1 MYQYSF
7 HKNEVMSALKLS
19 EKEMEML
26 LLRFGMGNRERLSTE
41 DIRLLRKCIDEENQ
55 QHAQVARENLTQLMR
70 GRAVVVD
77 SRTICHTSFPQ
88 LLHHMEPELVKHGN
102 RLLISNASM
111 RELLSKAT
119 YVGEDSERLTLLVK
133 ELAQLRQRGLV
144 MVCGDD
150 SEPMEHNAILKQL
163 VDYLTCRSVLLI
175 TQSSKLARDVQERIN
190 TLESVRGHRVEVRR
204 VNQHGYLSPYHAS
217 RESDQS
223 HKVSPVPVYI
233 CPASRQ
239 KVTASRVR
247 NTVTRLPDA
256 VIPEVG
262 GYVKSA
268 ESGRLLLKERL
279 GRPGGEGTVYDLG
292 DGTAAKL
299 FHNHTRTV
307 ERREKLSEMVHMRVE
322 RSGVCWPTE
331 LLYSERGE
339 WLGYRMDKAAGVE
352 LQSCLI
358 CPQLLGQ
365 HFPRWGKSEMIRLA
379 ISILET
385 IIYLHDAGIL
395 IGDISPA
402 NLLVESCDKVWFIDC
417 DSYQVGSYPCTVGT
431 DRYTPPELLGRHYG
445 TFLRSY
451 GNEAFAVAVLMFLL
465 MVPGQHPYTQRGG
478 MSIEEGI
485 REMQFPYPL
494 GDLGAKKLPDGMWN
508 HMWSHLPYNLKE
520 MFYCTFQKGEKY
532 STEETRL
539 NARSWLS
546 IFKRYQWAL
555 DGMVEKDEQSGWIFP
570 TRNKRHGQDDD
581 ECHEERVCRNEGC
594 RNTFTVTVAEH
605 RLRQKRGLAPH
616 MYCEK
621 CRRMHRLMREG
632 FLVGLDE
639 EEGS

>member
-19 EKEMEML
+19 EDEMEML
-26 LLRFGMGNRERLSTE
+26 LLRFGMGNGDRLSME
-41 DIRLLRKCIDEENQ
+41 DIALLRKYMYEENQ
-55 QHAQVARENLTQLMR
+55 QHAQAARENLTQLMR
-70 GRAVVVD
+70 GRAVMAD

-88 LLHHMEPELVKHGN
+88 LLHHMEPELVKQGN
-102 RLLISNASM
+102 RLLIPKASM
-111 RELLSKAT
+111 RVLLSKAA
-119 YVGEDSERLTLLVK
+119 YGGEESERLTLLVK
-133 ELAQLRQRGLV
+133 ELAQLGQRGLV

-150 SEPMEHNAILKQL
+150 SEPMEHNAILQQL

-175 TQSSKLARDVQERIN
+175 TQNSRLARDVQEGVN

-204 VNQHGYLSPYHAS
+204 VNQYGYLSHYRAS
-217 RESDQS
+217 NPDPAQRV
-223 HKVSPVPVYI
+223 HTPVYT

-239 KVTASRVR
+239 KVTASGVR
-247 NTVTRLPDA
+247 NTVTRLPEA

-268 ESGRLLLKERL
+268 ESGRLQLKGQL

-299 FHNHTRTV
+299 FHNNSRTA
-307 ERREKLSEMVHMRVE
+307 ERLEKLSEMVRMRVE
-322 RSGVCWPTE
+322 RPGVCWPKE

-339 WLGYRMDKAAGVE
+339 WLGYRMDKAEGVE
-352 LQSCLI
+352 LQSCLM
-358 CPQLLGQ
+358 CPQQLERR
-365 HFPRWGKSEMIRLA
+365 FPRWGKGEMIRLA

-395 IGDISPA
+395 LGDISPA
-402 NLLVESCDKVWFIDC
+402 NLLVESCEKVWFIDC
-417 DSYQVGSYPCTVGT
+417 DSYQVGSYPCPVGT

-478 MSIEEGI
+478 MTIEEGI

-494 GDLGAKKLPDGMWN
+494 GDRGAKKLPDGMWS

-581 ECHEERVCRNEGC
+581 ECHEERVCRSEGC
-594 RNTFTVTVAEH
+594 GSTFTVTVAEH
-605 RLRQKRGLAPH
+605 RLRQKRGLAPQ

-621 CRRMHRLMREG
+621 CRRMRRLMREG
-632 FLVGLDE
+632 FLDE
-639 EEGS
+639 EGA